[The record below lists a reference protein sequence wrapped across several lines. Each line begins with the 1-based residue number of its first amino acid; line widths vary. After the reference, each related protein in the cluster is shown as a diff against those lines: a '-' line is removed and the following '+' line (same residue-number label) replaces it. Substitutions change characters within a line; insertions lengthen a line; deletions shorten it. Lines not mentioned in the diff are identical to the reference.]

1 MSTAE
6 CQGMHEGRWR
16 SNLPTDHFERMQKIE
31 ERELKFSEDLQTL
44 LFKLTVVFSCSTGV
58 QNQNGLKKKIIALL

>member
-1 MSTAE
+1 MYE
-6 CQGMHEGRWR
+6 RRWR
-16 SNLPTDHFERMQKIE
+16 SNLPTDHFERMQKIQ

-58 QNQNGLKKKIIALL
+58 QNQNGLKKRIIALL